1 MNLNFRSTVLDST
14 DILPIDRLNY
24 ILWVQDLLDTTS
36 DECLDQYN
44 PDRDVIGLDMY
55 VPAVFKGA
63 PYH

>member
-1 MNLNFRSTVLDST
+1 MDST

-36 DECLDQYN
+36 DEYLDQYD